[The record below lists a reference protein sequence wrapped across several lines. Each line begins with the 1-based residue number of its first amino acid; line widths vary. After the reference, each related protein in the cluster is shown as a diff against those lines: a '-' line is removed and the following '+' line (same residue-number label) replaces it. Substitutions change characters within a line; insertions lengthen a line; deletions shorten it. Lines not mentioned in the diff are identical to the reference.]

1 MSKKKLTARETM
13 LYILAGV
20 LVGLGVI
27 GAAGLM
33 ATRDNGPGTSSTGS
47 PAAEPAVGASSTTA
61 ADDAQVLVEDDLVRI
76 SYKGSGTVEGV
87 AGTAYVYFE
96 VENLSD
102 QAYTVYPMNSSVNDT
117 VVLLTSG
124 VPASVVPGKTYT
136 YPWSVYY
143 QGVGIQ
149 EYADLESLET
159 EFQLMAED
167 GTVLETVG
175 PFAVEFTQ

>member
-33 ATRDNGPGTSSTGS
+33 ATRNNDP
-47 PAAEPAVGASSTTA
+47 GASSTTA
-61 ADDAQVLVEDDLVRI
+61 ANDVQVLVEDDLVRI
-76 SYKGSGTVEGV
+76 SYKGSGTMEGV

-102 QAYTVYPMNSSVNDT
+102 KAYTVYPMNSSVNDT

-124 VPASVVPGKTYT
+124 VPASMAPGKTYT

>member
-1 MSKKKLTARETM
+1 MSKKKLTARGTM

-20 LVGLGVI
+20 LIGLGVI

-33 ATRDNGPGTSSTGS
+33 ATRGNDP
-47 PAAEPAVGASSTTA
+47 GASSTTA

-76 SYKGSGTVEGV
+76 SYKGSGTMEGV

-124 VPASVVPGKTYT
+124 VPASVAPGKTYT

-143 QGVGIQ
+143 RGVGIQ

>member
-20 LVGLGVI
+20 LIGLGVI
-27 GAAGLM
+27 GPAGLM
-33 ATRDNGPGTSSTGS
+33 ATRNNDP
-47 PAAEPAVGASSTTA
+47 GASSTTA
-61 ADDAQVLVEDDLVRI
+61 ADDAQVLVEDDLIRI
-76 SYKGSGTVEGV
+76 SYKGSGTMEGV

-124 VPASVVPGKTYT
+124 VPASVAPGKTYA
-136 YPWSVYY
+136 YPCSVYY

-175 PFAVEFTQ
+175 PFAVEFAQ

>member
-33 ATRDNGPGTSSTGS
+33 ATRNNDPGTSAT
-47 PAAEPAVGASSTTA
+47 PA
-61 ADDAQVLVEDDLVRI
+61 ADDVQVLVEDDLVRI

-124 VPASVVPGKTYT
+124 VPAAVAPGKTYT

>member
-33 ATRDNGPGTSSTGS
+33 ATRNNDPRVGST
-47 PAAEPAVGASSTTA
+47 PA

-76 SYKGSGTVEGV
+76 SYKGSGTMEGV

-167 GTVLETVG
+167 GAVLETVG
-175 PFAVEFTQ
+175 PFAVEFTQQQ